1 MNITVIGLGYVGL
14 SLAILLSQKNKVFA
28 FDIESQ
34 KINKLNNKISPI
46 SDKMMDTYL
55 KTKDL
60 NLFPT
65 NNLKESI
72 EVSEFV
78 IISVPTDYNHEMG
91 YFDTNT
97 VSDVV
102 SESLKYNENIN
113 IVIKSTIPIGFTDE
127 LRQRFN
133 NKNIFFSPEF
143 LREGSALEDN
153 LYPSRIVVGDTT
165 PASKKFG
172 HILSDLSLKDEKHLK
187 IIYVTSKEAEA
198 IKLFSNTYL
207 AMRVSFFNELDS
219 FCEIKKIDT
228 LNVINGVC
236 EDNRIGNFYNNPS
249 FGYGGYCLPKD
260 THQLLKNYEDV
271 PNNLI
276 KAIVDANTT
285 RKDFI
290 ASSIIDKKPN
300 TVGIYRILMKEGSD
314 NFRESAV
321 QGVIK
326 RIKSKGIKVI
336 IYEPFLK
343 RDKYFNSQVYD
354 EINEFIRDS
363 DIIIANRVS
372 TELREIKDKVYT
384 RDIFNKN

>member
-1 MNITVIGLGYVGL
+1 MNKNALIL
-14 SLAILLSQKNKVFA
+14 SASTLLLLIFVC
-28 FDIESQ
+28 
-34 KINKLNNKISPI
+34 
-46 SDKMMDTYL
+46 
-55 KTKDL
+55 KTL
-60 NLFPT
+60 
-65 NNLKESI
+65 E
-72 EVSEFV
+72 
-78 IISVPTDYNHEMG
+78 
-91 YFDTNT
+91 
-97 VSDVV
+97 
-102 SESLKYNENIN
+102 KYIMS
-113 IVIKSTIPIGFTDE
+113 VIKSTIPIGFTDE
-127 LRQRFN
+127 LKLRFE

-153 LYPSRIVVGDTT
+153 LYPSRIVVGDIT
-165 PASKKFG
+165 PAAMKFG
-172 HILSDLSLKDEKHLK
+172 QLLKDLSLKEKKSLK
-187 IIYVTSKEAEA
+187 IFYTSSKEAEA

-219 FCEIKKIDT
+219 FCEMKKIDT

-236 EDNRIGNFYNNPS
+236 GDDRIGNFYNNPS

-290 ASSIIDKKPN
+290 SSSIIAKKPN
-300 TVGIYRILMKEGSD
+300 TVGIYRIIMKEGSD

-326 RIKSKGIKVI
+326 RIKSKGIEVI

-343 RDKYFNSQVYD
+343 SDKYFNSKVY
-354 EINEFIRDS
+354 ENIKEFIKDS
-363 DIIIANRVS
+363 DIIIANRLS
-372 TELREIKDKVYT
+372 KELMDIKDKVYS
-384 RDIFNKN
+384 RDVFNKD